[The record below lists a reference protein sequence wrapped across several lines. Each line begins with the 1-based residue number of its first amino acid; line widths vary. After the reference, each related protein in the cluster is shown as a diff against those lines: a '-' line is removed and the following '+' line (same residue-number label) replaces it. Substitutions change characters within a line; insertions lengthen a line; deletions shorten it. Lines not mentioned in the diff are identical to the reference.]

1 MHGVSCLSSLSHACA
16 KGKGEVRG
24 EGSWGI
30 FLDLPT
36 RLKTMQGSFVEKGAS
51 I

>member
-1 MHGVSCLSSLSHACA
+1 MHALKGRSEEVGV
-16 KGKGEVRG
+16 K
-24 EGSWGI
+24 GSWRI
-30 FLDLPT
+30 HLDLPT